1 MKFIERLNAKFTESV
16 KNQCE
21 KNANKR
27 LAKEAKS
34 KLKIDIAKV
43 ELALDEACNAMED
56 LKDSKDFNAQALWR
70 KQMDIMKLEKE
81 LEFYKNL
88 SKELF

>member
-43 ELALDEACNAMED
+43 ELALDEAYNAMED

>member
-43 ELALDEACNAMED
+43 ELALDEAYNAMED
-56 LKDSKDFNAQALWR
+56 LKDSRDFNARALWR